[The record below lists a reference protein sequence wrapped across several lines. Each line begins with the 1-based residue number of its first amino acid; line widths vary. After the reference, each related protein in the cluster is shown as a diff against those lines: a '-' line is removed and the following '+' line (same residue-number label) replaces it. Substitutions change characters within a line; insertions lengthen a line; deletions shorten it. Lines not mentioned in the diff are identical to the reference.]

1 MHKFGAKTQ
10 FLMPLMSWYHSF
22 MEDARIRRG
31 CRGYV
36 RVAVVLIPETTANK
50 TTLLATST
58 QLYINKHSTQTLAHK
73 VLCTCLPEAR
83 IMQRKRNP
91 GMFLLDKST
100 RGFVCCGSQCGRA
113 PFDPA
118 ASSATARLR
127 TRQKER
133 LRLENDYR
141 ARWRCKLRNT
151 EAVTIQARRIEPFEG
166 RISVADE
173 ALDGY

>member
-1 MHKFGAKTQ
+1 VRSTFELAQ
-10 FLMPLMSWYHSF
+10 WCSF
-22 MEDARIRRG
+22 CSQVCEEQLSLSFPAARQRTIW
-31 CRGYV
+31 
-36 RVAVVLIPETTANK
+36 
-50 TTLLATST
+50 LATSGRIAYT
-58 QLYINKHSTQTLAHK
+58 DCLA
-73 VLCTCLPEAR
+73 VSEAR
-83 IMQRKRNP
+83 VLVHIVDHNSSDRFACHWHFVLKLRHVCFSLNRAEKKPRNQ
-91 GMFLLDKST
+91 GCLFTT
-100 RGFVCCGSQCGRA
+100 RGTAVRSA
-113 PFDPA
+113 PLDPA

>member
-1 MHKFGAKTQ
+1 MRACALSLFDVDLQTHTCRNGDGVGAGLVHKFGAKTQ

-36 RVAVVLIPETTANK
+36 RAAVVLIPETTANK
-50 TTLLATST
+50 TTLLAISR
-58 QLYINKHSTQTLAHK
+58 LPYINNHSTQTLAQK
-73 VLCTCLPEAR
+73 VLCTRLPEAR

-91 GMFLLDKST
+91 GMFLLDNST
-100 RGFVCCGSQCGRA
+100 RGFMCCGSQCGRA

-127 TRQKER
+127 SRPKASDQTAKE
-133 LRLENDYR
+133 
-141 ARWRCKLRNT
+141 
-151 EAVTIQARRIEPFEG
+151 
-166 RISVADE
+166 
-173 ALDGY
+173 